1 MNQRAFRT
9 VDQDGDVL
17 NLGRFP
23 TGLRP
28 DLIRIQLQQ
37 PGTAPGVGPATVDLS
52 PEQAVETAAAL
63 LSAAW
68 DEDLPE
74 VENKGDY
81 LTTSRGASLN
91 VAEDASLRT
100 NKVSVLSRL
109 VLIDARSK
117 MDTEARRHQELR
129 DATVREITELETA
142 TYANAPASVQRAADL
157 LIEARG
163 TVQPQSDTVEPR

>member
-1 MNQRAFRT
+1 MK
-9 VDQDGDVL
+9 DQDGDVL
-17 NLGRFP
+17 GLCRFH

-28 DLIRIQLQQ
+28 DLIRIQVQQ
-37 PGTAPGVGPATVDLS
+37 PGTAPGVGPATVDLT
-52 PEQAVETAAAL
+52 PEQAVETAAAI

-129 DATVREITELETA
+129 DATVREITGLGTGN
-142 TYANAPASVQRAADL
+142 YAHASALVQRAADL

-163 TVQPQSDTVEPR
+163 TVQPHSDTVEPR